1 MILAHCAPPPPPSLP
16 SSLPSSLPYSLRI
29 KDYFNDGVG
38 VLKYQLVARL
48 LCLMYN

>member
-1 MILAHCAPPPPPSLP
+1 MSFNFDPPPFPP
-16 SSLPSSLPYSLRI
+16 SLPYSLRI

-38 VLKYQLVARL
+38 VFKYQLVARL